1 MQRRGRG
8 TSRGVLAA
16 LLTCLSTCLLTVLVV
31 VTAGLAVV
39 VATSATHARAA
50 GPSAPSGPAS
60 TADRYVDSAAITG
73 RQVTVAPVHRRVP
86 AHRHHLGAGPAVL
99 PAATTPSAPLPTARA
114 DVPVHDRAGSPAR
127 AHADSRAPPA

>member
-8 TSRGVLAA
+8 TSRGALAA
-16 LLTCLSTCLLTVLVV
+16 LLTWLSTCLLTVLVV
-31 VTAGLAVV
+31 VTAGLAVA
-39 VATSATHARAA
+39 VATSAPPTRAA
-50 GPSAPSGPAS
+50 EPSVPAS
-60 TADRYVDSAAITG
+60 TADRYVDATAITG

-86 AHRHHLGAGPAVL
+86 ADRHHLGAGPAVL
-99 PAATTPSAPLPTARA
+99 PAATTPSAPLATARA